1 MADLSQ
7 CDNCGAVLAK
17 DDVFCGECG
26 APSASPPSPM
36 GIAAEEMPAV
46 PEPVLAEEPAPDT
59 PPAPSPG
66 AAPLTQPSEASEAG
80 WRVATIV
87 PLGLGLL
94 ACLAGLLTF
103 LIVGSIGG
111 TTTTPQENWLLS
123 TLCCLLPLGGTGVV
137 LAAVG
142 AAIWY
147 TRLRG
152 R

>member
-1 MADLSQ
+1 MADLFQ

-26 APSASPPSPM
+26 APRASPPSPI
-36 GIAAEEMPAV
+36 GIAADQPPEV
-46 PEPVLAEEPAPDT
+46 PEPVLAEEPAPHIPPT
-59 PPAPSPG
+59 SSPGPAPL
-66 AAPLTQPSEASEAG
+66 AEPSDASEAG

-87 PLGLGLL
+87 PVGLGLL

-123 TLCCLLPLGGTGVV
+123 ALCCLLPLGGIGVI

-147 TRLRG
+147 TRLRSC
-152 R
+152 